1 MILPGLPQV
10 ARSEM
15 RLCVSI
21 CSLVML
27 HCTYKRAHLYKDYF
41 GEKIGLYFVWLGHY
55 TLWLISAAFVG
66 WICWISVAAEGNDP
80 DAPSIP

>member
-1 MILPGLPQV
+1 
-10 ARSEM
+10 
-15 RLCVSI
+15 
-21 CSLVML
+21 ML